1 MQFPATKCRPS
12 LRFFYTLCRR
22 IFHRTPAIL
31 ILYSLSLK
39 LTPAHSPFGT
49 LLKYRHTLLDTF
61 RRRLVVLIAHSL
73 SPTPALTHDLFYTFE
88 VSSRSFIHPSSQ
100 ARRLNHSLA
109 IISSYFHVR
118 SSWYASHYHH
128 ARSCPFRHSFSLKT
142 GRCLYSNIV
151 SILKIKITRYNYI
164 LQSWTMQPVSLPMD
178 IPPIHKPP

>member
-12 LRFFYTLCRR
+12 LRFFYTLCRP
-22 IFHRTPAIL
+22 IFHRTLAIL

-39 LTPAHSPFGT
+39 LTPAYGPFGT

-73 SPTPALTHDLFYTFE
+73 SSTPALTHDSFYNFE

-109 IISSYFHVR
+109 IISSYLRVR

-128 ARSCPFRHSFSLKT
+128 AGSRPFRHSFLLKT
-142 GRCLYSNIV
+142 YRYLHSNIV
-151 SILKIKITRYNYI
+151 PILKRGVIQSKYI
-164 LQSWTMQPVSLPMD
+164 LQS
-178 IPPIHKPP
+178 

>member
-39 LTPAHSPFGT
+39 LLPAHSPFGT
-49 LLKYRHTLLDTF
+49 LLKYQHTLLDTF
-61 RRRLVVLIAHSL
+61 SRRLVVLIAHSL
-73 SPTPALTHDLFYTFE
+73 SSTPVLTHDSFYTFE
-88 VSSRSFIHPSSQ
+88 VSSRSFIRPSSQ

-109 IISSYFHVR
+109 IISSYLHVR

-128 ARSCPFRHSFSLKT
+128 ADSRSFRHSFLLKT
-142 GRCLYSNIV
+142 YRYLHSNIV
-151 SILKIKITRYNYI
+151 PILKRGVTQSKYI
-164 LQSWTMQPVSLPMD
+164 LQS
-178 IPPIHKPP
+178 